1 MGATARITT
10 IEAEKHK
17 IQVLKQQPHDAE
29 GTAQCL
35 QEEREGERRAR
46 EQAKA
51 QAASLKLRLQLLEE
65 KLNDTQERTA
75 TALQKLK
82 EAEKAAESE
91 RYEGY

>member
-29 GTAQCL
+29 GTAQLL
-35 QEEREGERRAR
+35 QQEREGKRRAR
-46 EQAKA
+46 EQAEA
-51 QAASLKLRLQLLEE
+51 QEASLKLRIQLLEE
-65 KLNDTQERTA
+65 ELNDTQEHVA

-82 EAEKAAESE
+82 EAEKAAERE
-91 RYEGY
+91 RFEGY

>member
-1 MGATARITT
+1 MARITT
-10 IEAEKHK
+10 IEAEKLK

-29 GTAQCL
+29 GTAQHL

-46 EQAKA
+46 EQAEA